1 MAEMNYY
8 RSWGRSHLNVRSMVW
23 PIIARLSISA
33 AIFICAVVQPGALSG
48 VDPEFPSELSGD
60 ATIATVRQELML
72 MGPAVRNMHRTLSEQ
87 PIWEGV
93 HLERSDSVSLATAA
107 SSDLFG
113 VPADSPS
120 LIHQELSLT
129 DASIDDDGDY
139 LDTESMSHSA
149 ADDSLRTFKHLLR
162 IYCADENSFPGA
174 VQMENDPHLDLRQS
188 ESHTI
193 GEPVQCLTC
202 ESTEPDLIE
211 TARFGATGQL
221 VTSNAPASAG
231 IELHEHISAQLAR
244 EYPFRIRSDF
254 ESVFGNVENAGARS
268 AVYDQ
273 LVEPGKSYPTG
284 FVDRRLVSVVHME
297 GSEDIQ
303 ESAEE
308 LSVPP
313 EPEPHMGVPVT
324 VDIRPPDGAVPK
336 NRAPNSWEATRKFP
350 SGRKWGDLFYS
361 WVSPGICH
369 RPLYFEEVNL
379 ERYGLT
385 RAGRF
390 QPLCSG
396 AHFFG
401 NAMLLPYR
409 VIAEPSCQCTY
420 VLGHH
425 RPGDCVC
432 YQRHWPPLRSTA
444 GLFQTGTVVGLVY
457 LLP

>member
-8 RSWGRSHLNVRSMVW
+8 RSWGRSHPDVQSIVW
-23 PIIARLSISA
+23 PVIARLSISA
-33 AIFICAVVQPGALSG
+33 VIFICAVGQPGALPG
-48 VDPEFPSELSGD
+48 VDPEFSAELSGD
-60 ATIATVRQELML
+60 VTIATVRQDSTLMC
-72 MGPAVRNMHRTLSEQ
+72 PAVRDMHRTLSEQ
-87 PIWEGV
+87 PIWEEV
-93 HLERSDSVSLATAA
+93 HLERSDSVSLATGA

-113 VPADSPS
+113 VPADSLS

-129 DASIDDDGDY
+129 DASIDDDVDY

-162 IYCADENSFPGA
+162 IYCADKNSFSGP
-174 VQMENDPHLDLRQS
+174 VQIEIDPHPELRQS
-188 ESHTI
+188 EFHAI
-193 GEPVQCLTC
+193 GEPLQCLTC

-211 TARFGATGQL
+211 TARFGTGQL
-221 VTSNAPASAG
+221 GSSNTPASAG
-231 IELHEHISAQLAR
+231 IELHEHITAELAR
-244 EYPFRIRSDF
+244 EYPFRICSNF
-254 ESVFGNVENAGARS
+254 ESLFGKPENAGAYS
-268 AVYDQ
+268 AVYVQ
-273 LVEPGKSYPTG
+273 PVEPGESQPTG

-297 GSEDIQ
+297 GSEDIP

-308 LSVPP
+308 LSAPP
-313 EPEPHMGVPVT
+313 EPEPHMGMPVT
-324 VDIRPPDGAVPK
+324 VDIRPPDGAVPN
-336 NRAPNSWEATRKFP
+336 NRAPNSWEATREFP
-350 SGRKWGDLFYS
+350 SDREWGDLFYS
-361 WVSPGICH
+361 WASPGICH

-444 GLFQTGTVVGLVY
+444 GLFQAGTVAGLVY